1 MKIAIAQIKLIIGD
15 FASNT
20 KNIIENI
27 EKAIENNANLIIFPE
42 LTTTVKGAKDLLF
55 RCEYL
60 EKSNDLINQLLPFS
74 KNMAILIGA
83 PKQNKDGSLSNTALL
98 LRNEK
103 IEVVAK
109 QNRINSKD
117 LEYFSPKKWNQI
129 FKVEKTNFY
138 PMISDDTLENTGFET
153 EIEEAGLKN
162 IGVDWIIQLNS
173 TPFVKEKQIQPIVGV
188 NSICVN
194 HVGLAQELIYNGGS
208 FVSNQNG
215 EIIEL
220 APNLEEQLI
229 IIDTEN
235 LSVPQ
240 KVSKQDKQE
249 QIFKTLSFAF
259 KEFCAINRFSK
270 ALIGLSGGIDSA
282 LTAVIM
288 CDAIGAENVLGIT
301 MPSKY
306 STEGSWNDSY
316 DLAKNLGMECRTISI
331 KPLFDTFI
339 NDIQGQSYFDLAEE
353 NLQARL
359 RGNILMAFSNR
370 ENRVLVSTGNKSE
383 VAMGYCTLYGDT
395 CGGINLISDLYKQEV
410 YALSNWINKD
420 KEIIPT
426 NTITKAPSAELRPD
440 QKDQDSLPPYE
451 VLDEILYRFIEEN
464 QTIEEISQ
472 KFDKKLVCEIVNKL
486 NGMEF
491 KRNQLTYCLK
501 LSKKALLERDYPVVN
516 RFRY

>member
-1 MKIAIAQIKLIIGD
+1 M
-15 FASNT
+15 
-20 KNIIENI
+20 
-27 EKAIENNANLIIFPE
+27 
-42 LTTTVKGAKDLLF
+42 
-55 RCEYL
+55 
-60 EKSNDLINQLLPFS
+60 PFS
-74 KNMAILIGA
+74 KNISILIGS
-83 PKQNKDGSLSNTALL
+83 PKLNKDGSLSNSALL

-103 IEVVAK
+103 VEVVAK
-109 QNRINSKD
+109 QNNINNKN
-117 LEYFSPKKWNQI
+117 LKYFAPKKWNEI
-129 FKVEKTNFY
+129 FKIEKTNFY
-138 PMISDDTLENTGFET
+138 PIISDDTLENTGYET

-162 IGVDWIIQLNS
+162 IGVDWVIHLNS
-173 TPFVKEKQIQPIVGV
+173 KPFVKSQQITKFKNI
-188 NSICVN
+188 NYISVN
-194 HVGLAQELIYNGGS
+194 HIGLAQELIYDGGS
-208 FVSNQNG
+208 FVSNKQG

-220 APNLEEQLI
+220 APKLEEKLV

-235 LSVPQ
+235 LPAT
-240 KVSKQDKQE
+240 KQNENTNLQE

-259 KEFCAINRFSK
+259 KEFCSINKFSK

-288 CDAIGAENVLGIT
+288 CNAIGAENVLGIT

-339 NDIQGQSYFDLAEE
+339 NDVQGQSYFDLAEE

-383 VAMGYCTLYGDT
+383 IAMGYCTLYGDT

-410 YALSNWINKD
+410 YALSNWINRE
-420 KEIIPT
+420 KEIIPI

-451 VLDEILYRFIEEN
+451 ILDEILYRFIEEN

>member
-1 MKIAIAQIKLIIGD
+1 MKIALAQIKLIIGD
-15 FASNT
+15 FDTNL
-20 KNIIENI
+20 KNIKTFIE
-27 EKAIENNANLIIFPE
+27 EAIKQNANLIVFPE
-42 LTTTVKGAKDLLF
+42 QATSTKGAKDLLLKP
-55 RCEYL
+55 EYL
-60 EKSNDLINQLLPFS
+60 EKADDLLKALLPFS
-74 KNMAILIGA
+74 NNISILIGA
-83 PKQNKDGSLSNTALL
+83 PKLNKDKTISNAILL
-98 LRNEK
+98 IRNEN

-109 QNRINSKD
+109 QAKLNLKD
-117 LEYFSPKKWNQI
+117 KAYFTEKKWNQI
-129 FKVEKTNFY
+129 FKIEKTNFY
-138 PMISDDTLENTGFET
+138 PLIGNDTLESTNFEN
-153 EIEEAGLKN
+153 ELEEAGLKN
-162 IGVDWIIQLNS
+162 TGVDWVIHLNS
-173 TPFVKEKQIQPIVGV
+173 TPFIKEKQLNPQSGV
-188 NSICVN
+188 NYISLN
-194 HVGLAQELIYNGGS
+194 HIGLAQELIYDGGTY
-208 FVSNQNG
+208 VSNKNR
-215 EIIEL
+215 EIL
-220 APNLEEQLI
+220 DVAPKLEEKLI

-235 LSVPQ
+235 LPTP
-240 KVSKQDKQE
+240 KKQEKQNKEE

-259 KEFCAINRFSK
+259 KEFCNINRFSK
-270 ALIGLSGGIDSA
+270 AIIGLSGGIDSA
-282 LTAVIM
+282 LSAVIM

-339 NDIQGQSYFDLAEE
+339 NEVQGQSYFDLAEE

-410 YALSNWINKD
+410 YALSNWINRN
-420 KEIIPT
+420 KEIIPI

-451 VLDEILYRFIEEN
+451 ILDEILYRFIEEN

-472 KFDKKLVCEIVNKL
+472 KFDKKLVCEIVNKF

-491 KRNQLTYCLK
+491 KRKQLTYCLK
-501 LSKKALLERDYPVVN
+501 LSKKALLEREYPVVN

>member
-1 MKIAIAQIKLIIGD
+1 
-15 FASNT
+15 
-20 KNIIENI
+20 
-27 EKAIENNANLIIFPE
+27 
-42 LTTTVKGAKDLLF
+42 
-55 RCEYL
+55 
-60 EKSNDLINQLLPFS
+60 
-74 KNMAILIGA
+74 
-83 PKQNKDGSLSNTALL
+83 
-98 LRNEK
+98 
-103 IEVVAK
+103 
-109 QNRINSKD
+109 
-117 LEYFSPKKWNQI
+117 
-129 FKVEKTNFY
+129 
-138 PMISDDTLENTGFET
+138 
-153 EIEEAGLKN
+153 
-162 IGVDWIIQLNS
+162 
-173 TPFVKEKQIQPIVGV
+173 
-188 NSICVN
+188 
-194 HVGLAQELIYNGGS
+194 
-208 FVSNQNG
+208 
-215 EIIEL
+215 
-220 APNLEEQLI
+220 
-229 IIDTEN
+229 
-235 LSVPQ
+235 
-240 KVSKQDKQE
+240 
-249 QIFKTLSFAF
+249 
-259 KEFCAINRFSK
+259 
-270 ALIGLSGGIDSA
+270 
-282 LTAVIM
+282 M

-316 DLAKNLGMECRTISI
+316 DLAKNLGMECKTIPI

-339 NDIQGQSYFDLAEE
+339 DDVQGQSYFDLAEE

-420 KEIIPT
+420 KEIIPI

-440 QKDQDSLPPYE
+440 QKDQDSLPAYE

-464 QTIEEISQ
+464 QLIEEISQ

>member
-1 MKIAIAQIKLIIGD
+1 MKIAIAQLKLIIGD
-15 FASNT
+15 FTSNT
-20 KNIIENI
+20 KNIVENI
-27 EKAIENNANLIIFPE
+27 EKAIQNNANLIIFPE
-42 LTTTVKGAKDLLF
+42 QTTTVKGAKDLLLRAEF
-55 RCEYL
+55 I
-60 EKSNDLINQLLPFS
+60 EKSNELLNTLLPYS
-74 KNMAILIGA
+74 NKISILIGS
-83 PKQNKDGSLSNTALL
+83 PKINKDNTLSNSILL

-103 IEVVAK
+103 TEVVAK
-109 QNRINSKD
+109 EYNIPNNEQN
-117 LEYFSPKKWNQI
+117 YFSRKKWNQI
-129 FKVEKTNFY
+129 FKTEKMNFY
-138 PMISDDTLENTGFET
+138 PILGNDTLDSTDFQT
-153 EIEEAGLKN
+153 ELEEAGLKN
-162 IGVDWIIQLNS
+162 TGIDWVIHLNS
-173 TPFVKEKQIQPIVGV
+173 TPFTKEQKITPQKGV
-188 NSICVN
+188 NYININ
-194 HVGLAQELIYNGGS
+194 HIGLAQELIYNGGS
-208 FVSNQNG
+208 FISNKNG
-215 EIIEL
+215 EILKL
-220 APNLEEQLI
+220 APNLEEKLI

-235 LSVPQ
+235 LPEPQ
-240 KVSKQDKQE
+240 KISQQEKQE

-316 DLAKNLGMECRTISI
+316 DLAKNLGMECKTIPI

-339 NDIQGQSYFDLAEE
+339 SDVQGQSYFDLAEE

-410 YALSNWINKD
+410 YALSNWINRD
-420 KEIIPT
+420 KEIIPL

-472 KFDKKLVCEIVNKL
+472 KFDKKLICEIVNKL

>member
-15 FASNT
+15 FAANT

-27 EKAIENNANLIIFPE
+27 ERAIENNANLIIFPE
-42 LTTTVKGAKDLLF
+42 QTTTVKGAKDLLLRTEF
-55 RCEYL
+55 I
-60 EKSNDLINQLLPFS
+60 EKSNELLNIILPYS
-74 KNMAILIGA
+74 DKISILIGA
-83 PKQNKDGSLSNTALL
+83 PKLNKDNTLSNSILL
-98 LRNEK
+98 LRNQNTQ
-103 IEVVAK
+103 IVAK
-109 QNRINSKD
+109 EYNVQTNEQN
-117 LEYFSPKKWNQI
+117 YFSEKKWNQI
-129 FKVEKTNFY
+129 FKIEKTNFY
-138 PMISDDTLENTGFET
+138 PILGNDTLDSTDFQT
-153 EIEEAGLKN
+153 ELEEAGLKSTG
-162 IGVDWIIQLNS
+162 IDWVIHLNS
-173 TPFVKEKQIQPIVGV
+173 TPFTKEHKRTLLNGV
-188 NSICVN
+188 NYINVK
-194 HVGLAQELIYNGGS
+194 HIGLAQELIYNGGS
-208 FVSNQNG
+208 FVSNQDG
-215 EIIEL
+215 EILEL
-220 APNLEEQLI
+220 ASNLEEKLI

-235 LSVPQ
+235 LPAPQ

-316 DLAKNLGMECRTISI
+316 DLAQNLGMECRTISI

-472 KFDKKLVCEIVNKL
+472 KFDKELVCEIVNKL

>member
-1 MKIAIAQIKLIIGD
+1 MKIALAQVKLIIGD
-15 FASNT
+15 FEFNYNSIVNF
-20 KNIIENI
+20 I
-27 EKAIENNANLIIFPE
+27 EKAISNGANLIIFPE
-42 LTTTVKGAKDLLF
+42 QAVNTKGSKDLLF
-55 RCEYL
+55 RAEFLAKCDE
-60 EKSNDLINQLLPFS
+60 LINKLLPYSS
-74 KNMAILIGA
+74 KISILIGA
-83 PKQNKDGSLSNTALL
+83 PRLNKDNTLSNSALL

-109 QNRINSKD
+109 QNNVNNKD
-117 LEYFSPKKWNQI
+117 LKYFTPKKWNQI
-129 FKVEKTNFY
+129 FKVEKINFY
-138 PMISDDTLENTGFET
+138 PIISNDTLENTGYET

-162 IGVDWIIQLNS
+162 TGVDWVIHLNS
-173 TPFVKEKQIQPIVGV
+173 TPFTKEKQISSIAGV
-188 NSICVN
+188 NYISVN
-194 HVGLAQELIYNGGS
+194 HIGLAQELIFDGGS
-208 FVSNQNG
+208 FVANKDGQ
-215 EIIEL
+215 ILEL
-220 APNLEEQLI
+220 APNLEEKLI
-229 IIDTEN
+229 IIDTEK
-235 LSVPQ
+235 LPEPQ
-240 KVSKQDKQE
+240 EISQQDKQE

-259 KEFCAINRFSK
+259 KEFCTINRFSK

-316 DLAKNLGMECRTISI
+316 DLAKNLKMECRTISI

-339 NDIQGQSYFDLAEE
+339 NDVQGQSYFDLAEE

-420 KEIIPT
+420 KEIIPI